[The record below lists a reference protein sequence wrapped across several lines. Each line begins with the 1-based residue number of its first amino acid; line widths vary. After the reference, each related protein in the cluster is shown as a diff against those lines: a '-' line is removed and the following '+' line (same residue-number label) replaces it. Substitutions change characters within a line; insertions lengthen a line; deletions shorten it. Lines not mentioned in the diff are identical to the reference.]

1 MRNNW
6 ILLPIV
12 LQIVLAL
19 EAYIALA
26 WSKGKAVKS
35 SSVDLKRAALDDA
48 AWPDNVRKINNNIRN
63 QFEVPVLFYVLAL
76 MLWQMNAAGALAQ
89 TLAWLFAISRVL
101 HSFVHTGSNRVP
113 LRRNVFIFGILVLVA
128 MAVLVLIEA
137 FMPGLGATMP
147 IPKT

>member
-26 WSKGKAVKS
+26 WTKGKAVKHKA
-35 SSVDLKRAALDDA
+35 VDLHRAALDES
-48 AWPDNVRKINNNIRN
+48 AWPDAVRKINNNIRN

-76 MLWQMNAAGALAQ
+76 ILWQMNAAGALAQ
-89 TLAWLFAISRVL
+89 TLAWLFVISRVA
-101 HSFVHTGSNRVP
+101 HAFIHTGSNRVP
-113 LRRNVFIFGILVLVA
+113 MRRNVFTFGLLVLIA
-128 MAVLVLIEA
+128 MGVLVLIEA
-137 FMPGLGATMP
+137 FMPGVVTPALMP
-147 IPKT
+147 KG

>member
-26 WSKGKAVKS
+26 WTKGKAVRTQD
-35 SSVDLKRAALDDA
+35 VDLKRAALDDS
-48 AWPDNVRKINNNIRN
+48 AWPDNVRRINNNIRN

-89 TLAWLFAISRVL
+89 TLAWLFVISRVI

-113 LRRNVFIFGILVLVA
+113 MRRNVFIFGLLVLVA

-137 FMPGLGATMP
+137 FMPGLAPTVLMP
-147 IPKT
+147 KV